1 MCASNLLFYGHRI
14 SVNNPLYVFTNRAP
28 GELSA
33 LFSVIQLNSFPFPL
47 KPFDLPIFLFIY
59 PKDSLRLQIWPFLC

>member
-47 KPFDLPIFLFIY
+47 KPFDLPVFC
-59 PKDSLRLQIWPFLC
+59 SSTLRIV

>member
-47 KPFDLPIFLFIY
+47 KPFDLPVFC
-59 PKDSLRLQIWPFLC
+59 SSTLRMV